1 MPNKT
6 LTSTEVAINAIDV
19 LHNNSYMLKVI
30 DKQHTKEFGKTGA
43 QIGSTFNIK
52 RPWKPTV
59 YRQTALV
66 AQSFAEDMIPLTLQY
81 PYQVGL
87 NFTTQELSLSVQNFR
102 KQVLNPS
109 LPAMATAIDLDALGL
124 TYNGFLQ
131 IGTPGTTPGTS
142 GGTFAGAGGATGIIN
157 NYNSPAWPLFS
168 GALLDG
174 QAAPRDGRR
183 EIILNQWGMAQTVA
197 GLSGLLN
204 PQAGI
209 GEQYKK
215 GVMTDALDFR
225 WAMDQNI
232 RNLLTGVRT
241 VGSTPLVFG
250 ASQVGANL
258 VSNGWASGAYLNAGE
273 IIMVQGIYHVN
284 PENQQGLTAY
294 QATFVVTS
302 QCVANSAGVM
312 TIPIYPSI
320 IPTVSTSA
328 YGTVTASPAS
338 GATITLM
345 SGADNTF
352 YPVNVAFH
360 GDAFTMA
367 TADLV
372 MPNNI
377 DFAARE
383 TYENISILLTKAY
396 DITNLQFPARCDIL
410 AGYACTR
417 PELVCRVTG

>member
-124 TYNGFLQ
+124 TYNGFIQ
-131 IGTPGTTPGTS
+131 IGTAGTTPGTS
-142 GGTFAGAGGATGIIN
+142 GGTFAALAERQALSTTTTARHGRYSAERCWTARQHLGTAGEKSSLT
-157 NYNSPAWPLFS
+157 
-168 GALLDG
+168 
-174 QAAPRDGRR
+174 
-183 EIILNQWGMAQTVA
+183 
-197 GLSGLLN
+197 SGLWRRPLPVCLASN

-232 RNLLTGVRT
+232 RNLLTGIRT

-258 VSNGWASGAYLNAGE
+258 VSNGWA
-273 IIMVQGIYHVN
+273 
-284 PENQQGLTAY
+284 
-294 QATFVVTS
+294 
-302 QCVANSAGVM
+302 
-312 TIPIYPSI
+312 
-320 IPTVSTSA
+320 
-328 YGTVTASPAS
+328 
-338 GATITLM
+338 
-345 SGADNTF
+345 
-352 YPVNVAFH
+352 
-360 GDAFTMA
+360 
-367 TADLV
+367 
-372 MPNNI
+372 
-377 DFAARE
+377 
-383 TYENISILLTKAY
+383 
-396 DITNLQFPARCDIL
+396 
-410 AGYACTR
+410 
-417 PELVCRVTG
+417 